1 MVFIFIFL
9 FLIISYDFLG
19 WADDSIFTRR
29 SDQEQDGEGWKQNG
43 SPSVNPGAFTTG
55 RGRPTRGMPPPIQPR
70 SSKGVSVYYM
80 YLDSLY
86 PYSSPGKN
94 ILNHDY
100 FSSDSRKT

>member
-1 MVFIFIFL
+1 MNI
-9 FLIISYDFLG
+9 LG

-70 SSKGVSVYYM
+70 SSKGVRMSCICLEFYRNYHKHKMKCV
-80 YLDSLY
+80 DSEI
-86 PYSSPGKN
+86 N
-94 ILNHDY
+94 
-100 FSSDSRKT
+100 